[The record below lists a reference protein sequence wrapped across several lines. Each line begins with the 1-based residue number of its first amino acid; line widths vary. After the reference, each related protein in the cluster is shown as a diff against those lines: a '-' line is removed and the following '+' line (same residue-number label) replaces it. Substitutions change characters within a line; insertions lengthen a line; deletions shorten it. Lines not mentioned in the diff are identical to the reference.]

1 MKSYT
6 TPIIEI
12 RFLDLDDIITTSY
25 TDNPEELPIQPFEEG
40 MFRL

>member
-6 TPIIEI
+6 TPKIEI
-12 RFLDLDDIITTSY
+12 CFLDLVDIITTSN

-40 MFRL
+40 KFIF